1 VNAVN
6 PFDWRGPE
14 FLVFYLIL
22 SVFVIVALELV
33 RRALESAA
41 PPKMDL
47 ADPYLVA
54 YLRGGESE
62 VLRVAVISLIDR
74 GLLIANGNT
83 ITRASTATPNSA
95 RKAIDQALLQRFATP
110 GDADSIFDD
119 SSLRFHCAQ
128 YEASLKRDGLLPD
141 DSVQTARAFRF
152 FVAVFILV
160 LVGGLKL
167 VIAFQRGR
175 TNVGFLII
183 LIIIATIVA
192 AKVAFPRLTAS
203 GRAML
208 DDIKNIY
215 ADLKSRAQFIRPGG
229 ATIEAAML
237 AAAFGIGSLEGA
249 DFAYTRSLFPRA
261 AAAKKS
267 SSWTTS
273 CASSCGSSGA
283 SSCGS
288 SCGGG
293 CGGGCGG
300 CGG

>member
-1 VNAVN
+1 MAVN

-22 SVFVIVALELV
+22 SACVVASLELV
-33 RRALESAA
+33 RRALESSA
-41 PPKMDL
+41 PIKMDL

-54 YLRGGESE
+54 YLRGGKNE
-62 VLRVAVISLIDR
+62 VLRVAVVSLIDR

-83 ITRASTATPNSA
+83 ITRAPNVVPNSV
-95 RKAIDQALLQRFATP
+95 RRPVERELLKKFATP
-110 GDADSIFDD
+110 GDATSIFDD
-119 SSLRFHCAQ
+119 TGLEIQCEE
-128 YEASLKRDGLLPD
+128 YESTLKRNGLLPD

-152 FVAVFILV
+152 FLAAFILV
-160 LVGGLKL
+160 LVGGVKL
-167 VIAFQRGR
+167 FLAVQRGR
-175 TNVGFLII
+175 TNVGILII
-183 LIIIATIVA
+183 LIIVATIVA

-208 DDIKNIY
+208 DDIQSLY
-215 ADLKSRAQFIRPGG
+215 ADLKSRAAFIRPGG
-229 ATIEAAML
+229 ATVEAAML
-237 AAAFGIGSLEGA
+237 AATFGIASLEGA
-249 DFAYTRSLFPRA
+249 DFSYARGLFPRA
-261 AAAKKS
+261 ASSKKT
-267 SSWTTS
+267 SSWT
-273 CASSCGSSGA
+273 SSCSSGCGISTA

>member
-1 VNAVN
+1 MN

-22 SVFVIVALELV
+22 SVFVIASLELV
-33 RRALESAA
+33 RRALESAD

-54 YLRGGESE
+54 YLRGGENE
-62 VLRVAVISLIDR
+62 VLRVAVVSLIDR

-83 ITRASTATPNSA
+83 LTRAPNVTPKSA
-95 RKAIDQALLQRFATP
+95 RKAIDHVLLQKFATP
-110 GDADSIFDD
+110 GDAESIFDD
-119 SSLRFHCAQ
+119 SSLTGLCEQ
-128 YEASLKRDGLLPD
+128 YESSLKRDGLLPD
-141 DSVQTARAFRF
+141 DTVQKARAYRF
-152 FVAVFILV
+152 FVAVLILV

-175 TNVGFLII
+175 TNVGFLVI
-183 LIIIATIVA
+183 LTIIATIVA

-208 DDIKNIY
+208 DDIRNIY
-215 ADLKSRAQFIRPGG
+215 ADLKSRAPFIRPGG

-249 DFAYTRSLFPRA
+249 NYAYARNLFPRA
-261 AAAKKS
+261 SASKKG

-273 CASSCGSSGA
+273 CSSSCGSSGA

-293 CGGGCGG
+293 GCGGGCGG
-300 CGG
+300 CGS

>member
-1 VNAVN
+1 MAVN

-22 SVFVIVALELV
+22 SACVVASLELV

-41 PPKMDL
+41 PVKMDL

-54 YLRGGESE
+54 YLRGGENE
-62 VLRVAVISLIDR
+62 VLRVAVVSLIDR

-83 ITRASTATPNSA
+83 ITRAPDVVSNSV
-95 RKAIDQALLQRFATP
+95 RRAIDKALLQKFATSR
-110 GDADSIFDD
+110 DATSIFDD
-119 SSLRFHCAQ
+119 TGLKIACQ
-128 YEASLKRDGLLPD
+128 EYESTLKRNGLLPD

-152 FVAVFILV
+152 FLAAFILI
-160 LVGGLKL
+160 LVGGVKL
-167 VIAFQRGR
+167 FLAVQRGR
-175 TNVGFLII
+175 TNVGILII
-183 LIIIATIVA
+183 LIIVATIVA
-192 AKVAFPRLTAS
+192 AKIAFPRLTAS

-208 DDIKNIY
+208 DDIQRLY
-215 ADLKSRAQFIRPGG
+215 ADLKSRAAFIRPGG

-237 AAAFGIGSLEGA
+237 AATFGISSLEGA
-249 DFAYTRSLFPRA
+249 HFAYTRTLFPRA
-261 AAAKKS
+261 ANPKKT

-273 CASSCGSSGA
+273 CSSGCGTSSA

-288 SCGGG
+288 SCGGGG

-300 CGG
+300 CGS

>member
-1 VNAVN
+1 MAVN

-22 SVFVIVALELV
+22 AACVVIALELV
-33 RRALESAA
+33 RRAMESAT
-41 PPKMDL
+41 PIKMDL

-62 VLRVAVISLIDR
+62 TLRVAVVSLIDR
-74 GLLIANGNT
+74 GLLIAIGNT
-83 ITRASTATPNSA
+83 ITRAHNVVPGSA
-95 RKAIDQALLQRFATP
+95 RRAIDQALLQKFATS
-110 GDADSIFDD
+110 GDATSIFDD
-119 SSLRFHCAQ
+119 ST
-128 YEASLKRDGLLPD
+128 LKAYCEPLQSALTRDGLLPN

-152 FVAVFILV
+152 FVAVLVLV
-160 LVGGLKL
+160 LVGGMKL
-167 VIAFQRGR
+167 VIALQRGR
-175 TNVGFLII
+175 TNVAFLVI
-183 LIIIATIVA
+183 LMIVAVVVA
-192 AKVAFPRLTAS
+192 AKVAFPRLTPR

-208 DDIKNIY
+208 EDIKNLY
-215 ADLKSRAQFIRPGG
+215 SGLKSRAAFIPSGG

-237 AAAFGIGSLEGA
+237 AATFGIGALEGA
-249 DFAYTRSLFPRA
+249 NFAYARNLFPRSA
-261 AAAKKS
+261 TSKKT

-273 CASSCGSSGA
+273 CSSSCGTSSA